1 MKISPSL
8 KKKNSKNTHEY
19 NEYNDYWEEQDE
31 IRNEN
36 INSLDPNNDLQ
47 EPNILLPKLPSLNPS
62 MVNFIKVIIIIF

>member
-36 INSLDPNNDLQ
+36 IFSSNQNKDLQ
-47 EPNILLPKLPSLNPS
+47 EPNILLPNLPLNPS
-62 MVNFIKVIIIIF
+62 IVYFVKISK